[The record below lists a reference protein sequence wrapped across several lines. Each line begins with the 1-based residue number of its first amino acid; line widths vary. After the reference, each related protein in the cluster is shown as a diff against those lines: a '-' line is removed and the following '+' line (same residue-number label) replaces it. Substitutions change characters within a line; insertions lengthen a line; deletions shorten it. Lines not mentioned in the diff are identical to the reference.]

1 MSALSG
7 EIAPS
12 FDGKSY
18 TNPSDSAS
26 RAVAMQLQSSRT
38 GEIMSRFKLVLP
50 AAILTG
56 GFLICTTATYGT
68 QEYMK
73 QTKKACAYCHTQTM
87 PKKGD
92 PKATDLTDAGKYFEE
107 HKSLDGYVAPKK

>member
-1 MSALSG
+1 
-7 EIAPS
+7 
-12 FDGKSY
+12 
-18 TNPSDSAS
+18 
-26 RAVAMQLQSSRT
+26 
-38 GEIMSRFKLVLP
+38 MSRIKLVLP
-50 AAILTG
+50 AAILMG

-92 PKATDLTDAGKYFEE
+92 PKATDLTDAGKYFKD
-107 HKSLDGYVAPKK
+107 HNKSLDGYVEPKKK